1 MYDDSIWQMA
11 LARYTFKEE
20 IANSVTHGIGTALSI
35 AGLIVLVSFAAI
47 KGDAWRV
54 VSFSVYGGTMV
65 VLYLISAIYHGFRGP
80 KVKHVFH
87 VLDHAAIYLLIAGT
101 YTPFALVNLRGGW
114 GWSLF
119 GIIWGLAAAGILF
132 KVFWFG
138 RLHILSIAIYLIMGW
153 FVIIAIKP
161 ILVNIPIGGLIW
173 LLVGGCAYTFGIA
186 FYVWKKLPYHHA
198 IWHLFVMAGSIC
210 HFFAMLFYILPV
222 R

>member
-1 MYDDSIWQMA
+1 MA

-20 IANSVTHGIGTALSI
+20 IANSVTHGIGAALSI
-35 AGLIVLVSFAAI
+35 TGLIVLVSFAAI

-65 VLYLISAIYHGFRGP
+65 VLYLISAIYHGFQAP

-87 VLDHAAIYLLIAGT
+87 VLDHTAIYFLIAGT

-132 KVFWFG
+132 KIFWFG
-138 RLHILSIAIYLIMGW
+138 RLRILSIAIYLIMGW
-153 FVIIAIKP
+153 IVIIVIKP

-173 LLVGGCAYTFGIA
+173 LLVGGCIYTFGIA

-210 HFFAMLFYILPV
+210 HFFAMLFYVLPV
-222 R
+222 K